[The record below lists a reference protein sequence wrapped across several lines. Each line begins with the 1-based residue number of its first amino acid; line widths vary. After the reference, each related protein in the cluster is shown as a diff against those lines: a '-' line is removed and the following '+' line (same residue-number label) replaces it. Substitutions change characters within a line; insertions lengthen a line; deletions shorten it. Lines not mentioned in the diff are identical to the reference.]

1 MVLSKMATV
10 AILALGVDGRRH
22 LDDTIN
28 NIGMKRAKVVSAS

>member
-10 AILALGVDGRRH
+10 AILSLGVDARRH

-28 NIGMKRAKVVSAS
+28 NIGMKRNTVVVAS